1 MSINFPNSPALNQV
15 YTSPNG
21 SSFFWNGVQWVGF
34 SSSVTLNINTV
45 PLRVEDNATVV
56 GTAITSIN
64 FGNYLDVSYA
74 SNRVTVDVNNVWTE
88 SNTGNLYRLNSNV
101 GIGTT
106 NPRFKLE
113 VGEIGYAG
121 TAIYVNGGIKATGM
135 VTFTTNADFVYDGRG
150 YLTLGGENAVDGL
163 VVGYYKDKT
172 NIVLGHSAGGG
183 TGINTLSRRNIF
195 IGEET
200 GLNISSSGASEN
212 IYIGAYA
219 GGSYSDANNNIFI
232 GNGVGNSPSA
242 PSLSGSYNV
251 MIGPTGGSGLS
262 YDPNNSSALRL
273 PPIQQGSYQ
282 LVIGAGNTAWIHGNS
297 SFNIGLGTN
306 APNAKLHVSGGT
318 IVTGVTTTSDL
329 NIGIGYTNV
338 RLYSG
343 GIDLNID
350 AGNNSTKL
358 NFYSYYPGSDPH
370 AISIQ
375 APAGADIYNLVLP
388 LTNGAQYE
396 ALTSDGNGNLSWAY
410 PSKWYP
416 TATGIYTGSTV
427 SIGTQDVL
435 GTLTVNGTG
444 NISGILTAG
453 SFYGNGS
460 TLSGIVTSLV
470 AGTNIGIS
478 TSSGQVTI
486 SASLNV
492 PTYWTATAT
501 GIHTTSR
508 IGIGTTNATN
518 ALTVS
523 GVTSTTQLYV
533 TGISTLGSLSVNQS
547 TITPSTTLTVAGNLS
562 VNDDLTVNSGYPGI
576 GVVIQGS
583 DYGGQSTGFY
593 RARVDDLSGNKTEA
607 MVIGRFQNLN
617 AYRLYNDGSILT
629 NGDIS
634 LVNGANLSV
643 GTAGTVIITTGI
655 GSVGIGTSI
664 PQDRVHITGSTLID
678 NSVRVG
684 NIANGE
690 FRVGQILT
698 GLGTLPGLLVSS
710 TNGSVISNNTG
721 SSGGYYLRTNGINR
735 WYVDNLSNQFG
746 TGRFQLGPNVASPQI
761 NLETSGNASFTG
773 IVTATTFSGTATYAT
788 TAGVSTYATRSGIS
802 TYATTAGVS
811 TNASIAGYA
820 TTAGISTTSQGLT
833 GTPNISV
840 GVVTATSAI
849 VGSAVTINSGGV
861 RTSGIVTALGGLS
874 TGNGTITFSVVGSNL
889 VVNVAGIGS
898 TTLALG

>member
-1 MSINFPNSPALNQV
+1 MSINFPNSPALNEV
-15 YTSPNG
+15 YTTPDG
-21 SSFFWNGVQWVGF
+21 TSFFWNGVQWVGF

-45 PLRVEDNATVV
+45 PLRVEDDASVV

-64 FGNYLDVSYA
+64 FGEYLDVTYA

-88 SNTGNLYRLNSNV
+88 TDTANLYRLNSNV
-101 GIGTT
+101 GLGTT

-135 VTFTTNADFVYDGRG
+135 VTFTTDADSEYGGRG
-150 YLTLGGENAVDGL
+150 YLTLGGETSVDGL
-163 VVGYYKDKT
+163 IVGFYKDKT

-219 GGSYSDANNNIFI
+219 GGSYSDTNNNIFI
-232 GNGVGNSPSA
+232 GNGVGNNPSA

-262 YDPNNSSALRL
+262 YDVNTNSALRL
-273 PPIQQGSYQ
+273 PPIQEGSYQ

-297 SFNIGLGTN
+297 SFNVGFGTN
-306 APNAKLHVSGGT
+306 APTARLHVSGGAL
-318 IVTGVTTTSDL
+318 VTGITTTPDL

-338 RLYSG
+338 RVYSG

-350 AGNNSTKL
+350 AANNSTKL
-358 NFYSYYPGSDPH
+358 NLYSYYPGSDPH
-370 AISIQ
+370 AISIE
-375 APAGADIYNLVLP
+375 APPGADIYSLVLP
-388 LTNGAQYE
+388 LTNGSQYE
-396 ALTSDGNGNLSWAY
+396 ALTTDGNGNLSWAY
-410 PSKWYP
+410 PSKWYQ

-453 SFYGNGS
+453 SFSGNGS

-470 AGTNIGIS
+470 AGNNISIS
-478 TSSGQVTI
+478 TSFGQVTI
-486 SASLNV
+486 EASLNV

-501 GIHTTSR
+501 GIHTLSN

-518 ALTVS
+518 TLTVS

-533 TGISTLGSLSVNQS
+533 SGISTFVNNQE
-547 TITPSTTLTVAGNLS
+547 TVH
-562 VNDDLTVNSGYPGI
+562 VSGLNPGI
-576 GVVIQGS
+576 RLRTTSGS
-583 DYGGQSTGFY
+583 NYIAMYYDTSATQSYLISDDKNLNIKVYSPQDVNILSGDEVMATFNSNGAVELFFDNNKTFETSSTG
-593 RARVDDLSGNKTEA
+593 
-607 MVIGRFQNLN
+607 VIITGTTQTSN
-617 AYRLYNDGSILT
+617 I
-629 NGDIS
+629 
-634 LVNGANLSV
+634 SV
-643 GTAGTVIITTGI
+643 GTAGTVITTTGI
-655 GSVGIGTSI
+655 GSVGIGTTV

-678 NSVRVG
+678 NSIRVG

-698 GLGTLPGLLVSS
+698 GLGTLPGLLISAN
-710 TNGSVISNNTG
+710 NGSIISNNTG
-721 SSGGYYLRTNGINR
+721 SSGGFYLRTNGTNR

-746 TGRFQLGPNVASPQI
+746 TGRFQLGPNVSSPQI

-773 IVTATTFSGTATYAT
+773 IITATTFSGTATT
-788 TAGVSTYATRSGIS
+788 ATRAVYANTAGIS
-802 TYATTAGVS
+802 T
-811 TNASIAGYA
+811 YA

-833 GTPNISV
+833 GTPNISI
-840 GVVTATSAI
+840 GVITATSAT
-849 VGSAVTINSGGV
+849 VGSAVTINSNGAV
-861 RTSGIVTALGGLS
+861 TSGIVTALDGLS
-874 TGNGTITFSVVGSNL
+874 TGNGTITFSVVGSDL
-889 VVNVAGIGS
+889 IVNVAGIGS